1 MHREKPRPIVLNLMR
16 LVIDAR
22 IALANRIEIAKIS
35 QYYDNSTHNI
45 CSFHADTI
53 HYIYITLGT
62 QHIIELSLKS
72 IHFIIK
78 LSSL

>member
-1 MHREKPRPIVLNLMR
+1 MQREKPRPIVLNLMR
-16 LVIDAR
+16 LVIDAH
-22 IALANRIEIAKIS
+22 ISLANRIEIAKIS

-53 HYIYITLGT
+53 HISTLGT
-62 QHIIELSLKS
+62 QHLIELSLKS
-72 IHFIIK
+72 IHFMIK